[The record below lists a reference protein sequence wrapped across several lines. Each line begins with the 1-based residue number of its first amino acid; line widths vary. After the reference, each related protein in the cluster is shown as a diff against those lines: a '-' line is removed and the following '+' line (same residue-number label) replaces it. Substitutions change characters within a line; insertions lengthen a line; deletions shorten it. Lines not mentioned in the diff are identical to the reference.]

1 MIMKKLL
8 SVLFLLS
15 FVIALQAQPCTPD
28 ISYTSAGIYPD
39 TTTNLPQGAIN
50 QYYLGVLTAVVPE
63 DTTISGL
70 TAIIDSIG
78 VTSITGLPTG
88 FTWAA
93 NTTSAYFPGGD
104 SGCVA
109 IMGTPTTGMEG
120 TYPLIIYVESHG
132 TLSGMPL
139 TLPDTVNGYK
149 IVILDSTHSG
159 IVDSRQYPFAIK
171 ETYPNPASNN
181 VVINVANPDA
191 ANINISV
198 YDMLGQMIISRNENI
213 NAGENLIQLN
223 VAEIPEGI
231 YFYTVTKGQL
241 SITQKLIINR

>member
-1 MIMKKLL
+1 MKKLL

-15 FVIALQAQPCTPD
+15 FIVALQAQPCTPD
-28 ISYTSAGIYPD
+28 NSYTAAGIYPD
-39 TTTNLPQGAIN
+39 TVTNLPQGAVN
-50 QYYLGVLTAVVPE
+50 QYYLGVITAVVPV
-63 DTTISGL
+63 DTTLYGL
-70 TAIIDSIG
+70 TATIDSIG
-78 VTSITGLPTG
+78 VTNIAGLPTG

-93 NTTSAYFPGGD
+93 NTTTAFFHGGD

-109 IMGTPTTGMEG
+109 IMGTPTAGMEG
-120 TYPLIIYVESHG
+120 THPLTIYVESHG
-132 TLSGMPL
+132 KLSGMPL
-139 TLPDTVNGYK
+139 TLPDTVHGFK
-149 IVILDSTHSG
+149 IVILDSTHVG
-159 IVDSRQYPFAIK
+159 LVDSRQYPFAIK
-171 ETYPNPASNN
+171 EAYPNPASNN

-198 YDMLGQMIISRNENI
+198 YDMLGQMVISRNENI

-231 YFYTVTKGQL
+231 YFYTVTKGQQ